1 MRLQSPYMQLEKT
14 HKAKVMGYPTKI
26 ATCCHCGS
34 KAALK
39 LDTSRHEL
47 SCASCGAP
55 LRDLKMLP
63 KSVETAKPVRRAV
76 SHQPDLRHFPEN
88 PRAAAYKKTKP
99 RKVKKRKSWL
109 KGLAEEVI
117 DLVEDI
123 FD

>member
-1 MRLQSPYMQLEKT
+1 
-14 HKAKVMGYPTKI
+14 MGYPTKI

-39 LDTSRHEL
+39 LDKGRHEL

-63 KSVETAKPVRRAV
+63 KTQDTSASAPRKAV
-76 SHQPDLRHFPEN
+76 SHQPAVRRFPEKAA
-88 PRAAAYKKTKP
+88 AAAYRKMKP

-109 KGLAEEVI
+109 KDMAE
-117 DLVEDI
+117 DLFDMVEDI

>member
-1 MRLQSPYMQLEKT
+1 
-14 HKAKVMGYPTKI
+14 MGYPTKI

-34 KAALK
+34 RTALT
-39 LDTSRHEL
+39 LASGRHEL

-63 KSVETAKPVRRAV
+63 KAPEARPSAI
-76 SHQPDLRHFPEN
+76 SHQPPLRQFPQQAK
-88 PRAAAYKKTKP
+88 PKKVGKNKP
-99 RKVKKRKSWL
+99 RKMKKRKGWL
-109 KGLAEEVI
+109 RDLSEELF

>member
-1 MRLQSPYMQLEKT
+1 
-14 HKAKVMGYPTKI
+14 MGHPTKI

-39 LDTSRHEL
+39 LEAGRHEL

-55 LRDLKMLP
+55 LRNLKMLP
-63 KSVETAKPVRRAV
+63 KAQVAAPERARPAI
-76 SHQPDLRHFPEN
+76 SHQPEVRRFPEK
-88 PRAAAYKKTKP
+88 RSAAVYKKAKP
-99 RKVKKRKSWL
+99 RKVKKRKGWF
-109 KGLAEEVI
+109 KNLAEEVF

>member
-1 MRLQSPYMQLEKT
+1 
-14 HKAKVMGYPTKI
+14 MGYPTKI

-39 LDTSRHEL
+39 LAPGRHEL

-63 KSVETAKPVRRAV
+63 KEAVRSKPAKRKPV
-76 SHQPDLRHFPEN
+76 SHQPSVRRFPEKHA
-88 PRAAAYKKTKP
+88 AAAYKKSKP

-109 KGLAEEVI
+109 KDMAEEVF

>member
-1 MRLQSPYMQLEKT
+1 
-14 HKAKVMGYPTKI
+14 MGYPTKI
-26 ATCCHCGS
+26 ATCCHCGT

-39 LDTSRHEL
+39 LGKDRHEL

-63 KSVETAKPVRRAV
+63 VSPKPKRKAV
-76 SHQPDLRHFPEN
+76 SHQSETRQFAQMPKANH
-88 PRAAAYKKTKP
+88 AKKSKP
-99 RKVKKRKSWL
+99 RKSKKRRGWFKDI
-109 KGLAEEVI
+109 AEEVF

>member
-1 MRLQSPYMQLEKT
+1 
-14 HKAKVMGYPTKI
+14 MGYPTKI
-26 ATCCHCGS
+26 ATCCHCGT

-39 LDTSRHEL
+39 LDKGRHEL

-63 KSVETAKPVRRAV
+63 TSSKKGRKAV
-76 SHQPDLRHFPEN
+76 SHQSEARRFSDKH
-88 PRAAAYKKTKP
+88 RASFAKKPKP
-99 RKVKKRKSWL
+99 RKAKKRRGWFKDI
-109 KGLAEEVI
+109 AEEVF